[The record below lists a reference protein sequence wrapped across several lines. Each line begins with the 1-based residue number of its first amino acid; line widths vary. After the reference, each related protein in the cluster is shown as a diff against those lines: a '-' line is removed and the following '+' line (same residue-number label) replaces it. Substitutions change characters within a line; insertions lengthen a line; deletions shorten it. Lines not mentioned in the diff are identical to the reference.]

1 MKKATSKF
9 VPVRSE
15 RMEQCQGECG
25 GQGGCAKCPGDR
37 TRRMWKGGVKGD
49 NGMSFLGSL
58 KDAALRDLKLKGK
71 RGKRGKLQSPFKK
84 YLWSSSALP
93 Y

>member
-15 RMEQCQGECG
+15 RVEQCQGECG
-25 GQGGCAKCPGDR
+25 GQGGCAKRPGDR

-49 NGMSFLGSL
+49 NGMSFWGVSKGCCSSRFETQGKTWEKRKAPGSI
-58 KDAALRDLKLKGK
+58 
-71 RGKRGKLQSPFKK
+71 
-84 YLWSSSALP
+84 
-93 Y
+93 